1 MQELNQ
7 LKEETGDIIIEIT
20 DTGIRQTK

>member
-20 DTGIRQTK
+20 DTGILQTK

>member
-20 DTGIRQTK
+20 DTGIRKTK